1 MKLATLLQDKRA
13 YLIDTARR
21 HGAGNVR
28 VFGSAARGAET
39 EGSDLDLLV
48 DVGETTSLLDLVKLQ
63 LELEDA
69 LGVPVD
75 VVTADDLPATIRG
88 QVVSSARPI

>member
-1 MKLATLLQDKRA
+1 MNLASLLREKRT
-13 YLIDTARR
+13 YLIDAARR
-21 HGAGNVR
+21 HGTENVR
-28 VFGSAARGAET
+28 VFGSAARGTET

-48 DVGETTSLLDLVKLQ
+48 DVGDRTSLLDLVKLQ

-69 LGVPVD
+69 LGVSVD
-75 VVTADDLPATIRG
+75 VVTADDLPANIRG